1 MLVVLIGISNYR
13 ELEAPNLH
21 PTTNDISLIEAL
33 LVESF
38 GAAKN
43 RIIKLLDDQATRE
56 NILKVLQ
63 GLANAYNDIDSQGPV
78 LIYYAAPENNA
89 LSHNTRWPTN
99 PDNRAYMILPR
110 DFELQGL
117 KTAQEQA
124 ILDAQLSDC
133 LANIASKRSNNIT
146 VIIDCCTGRHDCEIS
161 GHEKMYTARGV
172 DVALSHTDPESLVS
186 VALTRPATA
195 GKDNPLRPETHSH
208 GFFTGALSSLIRK
221 NDASM
226 ISYDSLVAHLDSLT
240 LHSEDAHSKGGAKP
254 VQYAICILP
263 EKPDTFILQAGLA
276 HGITIDV
283 EFDIYLE
290 KDLTLK
296 AGSVIVRDT
305 GLLESHCTLSST
317 TPHLPREP
325 RTLYAVQRRVTQQY
339 RLRVWIDPNDPF
351 YYGLKELL
359 GSWRHDPTI
368 GSILLVCS
376 NNAEADLGISSTP
389 TGLVEFE

>member
-1 MLVVLIGISNYR
+1 MLVVLVGISNSKK
-13 ELEAPNLH
+13 LEAPNLH
-21 PTTNDISLIEAL
+21 STTNDIRLIEAL

-63 GLANAYNDIDSQGPV
+63 GLAYNDIDSQGPV
-78 LIYYAAPENNA
+78 LIYYAAPANNA
-89 LSHNTRWPTN
+89 ISQNTRWPTN
-99 PDNRAYMILPR
+99 PEHRAHMILPR

-117 KTAQEQA
+117 KAAQEQG

-146 VIIDCCTGRHDCEIS
+146 VVIDCYSSRLDCEIT
-161 GHEKMYTARGV
+161 GHAKMARGV
-172 DVALSHTDPESLVS
+172 DMAPTHTDPESLDS
-186 VALTRPATA
+186 VTFKRPATA

-208 GFFTGALSSLIRK
+208 GFLTGALSSLIRK
-221 NDASM
+221 HDASM

-240 LHSEDAHSKGGAKP
+240 LHSEDAQSKGGAKP
-254 VQYAICILP
+254 IQYAICIMP
-263 EKPDTFILQAGLA
+263 ENPDTFILQAGLA
-276 HGITIDV
+276 HGITSDV

-325 RTLYAVQRRVTQQY
+325 HTLYAVQTRVTQQY

-359 GSWRHDPTI
+359 DSWRHDPTI
-368 GSILLVCS
+368 GSVLLVCS